1 MKKLIIVFT
10 LVIGSS
16 IVFGQQD
23 PMYTQY
29 MNNEMV
35 INPAYVGSDDVLN
48 ATALYR
54 GQWVGGLLDRTPT
67 TFALNA
73 HSPIANSDMGI
84 GGSVVTD
91 KLGVTNR
98 LMFNVAGSYAIALS
112 KGTGIQ
118 FGLQLG
124 GTQTRI
130 NYTELRIRQSGDD
143 DFAKDVSKFSPNVG
157 AGAYYFTPKFYF
169 GVSLPMMMNNS
180 VASADATDDVIFQ
193 EVRHLF
199 VTTGYVYALNES
211 IKIKPTAMIKY
222 VHGAPIE
229 LDITGSV
236 IFDDHYWAG
245 LAVRSGESLSFLG
258 AIQASSQLKVG
269 YSYDLILNGLA
280 PYQKGS
286 HEMMVNYRF
295 AFSKGKILSPRMF

>member
-1 MKKLIIVFT
+1 MKKLIVVFA

-16 IVFGQQD
+16 TVFGQQD

-54 GQWVGGLLDRTPT
+54 GQWVGGDLDRTPT
-67 TFALNA
+67 TFSLNA
-73 HSPIANSDMGI
+73 HSPIANSDMGV
-84 GGSVVTD
+84 GGSLVTD

-98 LMFNVAGSYAIALS
+98 LFFNVAGSYAIALS
-112 KGTGIQ
+112 GESGIQ

-130 NYTELRIRQSGDD
+130 NYTELRIRQAGDD
-143 DFAKDVSKFSPNVG
+143 DFAEDISRFSPNVG
-157 AGAYYFTPKFYF
+157 AGAYYYTPKFYL
-169 GVSLPMMMNNS
+169 GLSLPMLMNNS
-180 VASADATDDVIFQ
+180 VGAATGTDDVLFQ

-199 VTTGYVYALNES
+199 LTAGYVHEVNES
-211 IKIKPTAMIKY
+211 IKIRPTAFVKY

-229 LDITGSV
+229 LDLTGHV

-245 LAVRSGESLSFLG
+245 LAFRSGESVSLLG
-258 AIQASSQLKVG
+258 AIQASPQLKIG

-286 HEMMVNYRF
+286 HEIMVNYRF
-295 AFSKGKILSPRMF
+295 SFSRGKILSPRMF